1 MRTQQRVQTACNEAS
16 NLIQVRLFTLSHI
29 SVLKFTIHLS
39 LQRLMNNCYSMLPLV
54 FNNWQT
60 ACNNSFSTLVLY
72 TPEERMVSNIQEN
85 GLPDFCTQVSNLSKA
100 APNYFSHM
108 GYCFTRGD
116 HRAGSGGF
124 GPKIPISP
132 QTASIYLQ
140 PNFDRRDT
148 RIWRVAGERFWRF
161 FGLGYAV

>member
-108 GYCFTRGD
+108 GYCFTTNIWSEAT
-116 HRAGSGGF
+116 HS
-124 GPKIPISP
+124 SWHNEYLWHLYS
-132 QTASIYLQ
+132 SIYQKPWEECSPDSL
-140 PNFDRRDT
+140 
-148 RIWRVAGERFWRF
+148 ER
-161 FGLGYAV
+161 